1 MGTVVTGSF
10 GAGSF
15 RLGEAASMAT
25 VPTQVV
31 VNVNAPS
38 AIDQEGF
45 SRAVVDALNQSTYR
59 GTGGS
64 SAFAVA

>member
-1 MGTVVTGSF
+1 M
-10 GAGSF
+10 
-15 RLGEAASMAT
+15 GEAASM
-25 VPTQVV
+25 PTQVV

-64 SAFAVA
+64 SGFQVA